1 MILRMLWSDNP
12 VASDPERWRKLRE
25 PRSLLVLSMAAV
37 GAGDH
42 GNILGR
48 KRQSDVAKRQL
59 IRKENTSALWP
70 GSFWGSCKILSR
82 CQVPSF
88 LYRRRT
94 QPLARA

>member
-1 MILRMLWSDNP
+1 MILLWSDNP

-25 PRSLLVLSMAAV
+25 PRSLLLLSMAAV

-48 KRQSDVAKRQL
+48 KRQSDVARRQL

-70 GSFWGSCKILSR
+70 GSFWGKLQATIAELWSG
-82 CQVPSF
+82 QVS
-88 LYRRRT
+88 
-94 QPLARA
+94 Q